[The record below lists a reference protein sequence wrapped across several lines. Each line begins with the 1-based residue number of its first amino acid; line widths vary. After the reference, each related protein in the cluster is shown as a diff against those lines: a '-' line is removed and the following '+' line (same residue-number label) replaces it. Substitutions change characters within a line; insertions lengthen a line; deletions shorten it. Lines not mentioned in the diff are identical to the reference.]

1 MKRIKNAKGI
11 TLIALVITII
21 VLLILAAITLSTL
34 AGRRGIIRQAQNA
47 ETEHNR
53 ATALEDITI
62 VTYQSL
68 DNKGYTDTAKLEQGL
83 NDIGATIKSKT
94 ETKWTVSLN
103 EYEFEIDIEEGNVKD
118 IGKEELVDKR
128 LITKWNVAAGET
140 IDIKVCVYWTGVTN
154 VNFTIDW
161 GDGTVEDITKEN
173 IILDEWGEAWI
184 SHTYAEAGEK
194 NVIIDGTCEVFYVG
208 GMTSII
214 SVENW
219 GETGLKTIDF
229 GLCENLT
236 TIASPSKNTFANIHE
251 EGFEWA
257 FECTGLQTI
266 PEDLF
271 SGCSNV
277 TSFRETFLGCY
288 NLTSI
293 PPTLFNDCINA
304 TFEWTFKDCIN
315 LEGDPIELWG
325 EHWLCTSE
333 TSGGV
338 ACYYNCTK
346 LNRYENI
353 PKHWKEHPVS
363 V

>member
-21 VLLILAAITLSTL
+21 VLLILAAITLNTL

-68 DNKGYTDTAKLEQGL
+68 DNKGYTDTVKLEQGL

-103 EYEFEIDIEEGNVKD
+103 GYEFEIDIEEGNVKD
-118 IGKEELVDKR
+118 IDKEELVDKR

-140 IDIKVCVYWTGVTN
+140 IDIRVYYDSYGATN

-173 IILDEWGEAWI
+173 IILDEWGTGRI

-194 NVIIDGTCEVFYVG
+194 NVIIDGTCEAFNVQG
-208 GMTSII
+208 SII

-219 GETGLKTIDF
+219 GETGLKKINF
-229 GLCENLT
+229 YHCKNLT

-251 EGFEWA
+251 EGFAGA
-257 FECTGLQTI
+257 FIGTELQTI

-277 TSFRETFLGCY
+277 TSFDKTFSSCD

-293 PPTLFNDCINA
+293 PPTLFDDCINA
-304 TFEWTFKDCIN
+304 TFEMTFHGCYN
-315 LEGDPIELWG
+315 LTGNPIELWG
-325 EHWLCTSE
+325 EHWISTSE
-333 TSGGV
+333 TSGG
-338 ACYYNCTK
+338 AGCYDGCTK
-346 LNRYENI
+346 LNGYENI
-353 PKHWKEHPVS
+353 PEYWRQIGK
-363 V
+363 